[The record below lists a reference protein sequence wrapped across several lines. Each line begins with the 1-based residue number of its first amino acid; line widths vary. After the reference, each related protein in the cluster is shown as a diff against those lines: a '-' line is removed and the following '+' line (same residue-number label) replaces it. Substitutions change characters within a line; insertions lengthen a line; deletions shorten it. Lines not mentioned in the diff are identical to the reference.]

1 MNAEERFTA
10 EAAERLR
17 EEIAEND
24 GGEVFAACRLGEDGR
39 VAEVMVVARGSDS
52 AVPALAAYL
61 ERGDIIV
68 HNHPSGTLR
77 PSEADVGISAEAGRA
92 GIGSYIVNND
102 VSRMRVVAEPARRKP
117 HVLLDEDEI
126 SGVLEEGGKLS
137 GLIPGYEPRKSQIK
151 LTRDVTSA
159 FNQGGVLAAEAGTG
173 VGKSFAYL
181 VPAFAWA
188 IKNEER
194 VVISTA
200 TINLQKQLVDKD
212 IPIVQKLF
220 KKSTKAVLVKG
231 RGNYLCRIRLREAL
245 DEEGLFAASAG
256 AGGQAGG
263 QVPGPETESE
273 PPLRRIAAWAK
284 TTSTG
289 DRTDLSFYPEERL
302 WSRVC
307 SESDACTG
315 LRCPDREECF
325 VLRARREASDAQVI
339 VANHHILFADL
350 AARMN
355 GVGYENT
362 AVLPPFRALI
372 LDEAHAIESSA
383 TDFFSS
389 ELTRFSVNKRL
400 SRLSRRS
407 GSRSFG
413 LMQRL
418 LALRGFPA
426 EPLAKLP
433 DAIVEARRAMDALDD
448 KAVRLFDGQQEAS
461 APMSPGSSA
470 SGARRRPER
479 SYRLTEASP
488 AVRDFLLAP
497 MAELERR
504 LVACAQILSDA
515 LDEAP
520 DELSQDQA
528 IYEARLSLRRLG
540 ETASFC
546 AKFKSFDASGATPDE
561 RSSETV
567 FWMEKGRTSQGDAFV
582 RYTGTPLDIASMM
595 EEAVFAKFRAVI
607 CTSATLSVGES
618 FDFWKGRVGLAHT
631 SVAVETAVY
640 PSPFPFRTNALL
652 SVDTDAPGPES
663 PAYGA
668 YINQAVPRLIEA
680 SQGHALVLF
689 TSYEAMRGAYDA
701 AKPKMAEL
709 GIMAL
714 RQGDEERSKLL
725 DAFKEDVG
733 SVLFATDSFWEG
745 VDAPGET
752 LQLVVICKLPFHVP
766 TDPVR
771 LARSEALERKGG
783 NAFMEIS
790 LPEAVLKLK
799 QGFGRLIR
807 HSEDRGA
814 VVVLDSRIATKRY
827 GQLFIQSLPECRLV
841 AGGLDPIVKE
851 VAKFLFD
858 W

>member
-1 MNAEERFTA
+1 MDASERFA
-10 EAAERLR
+10 PEAAARLR
-17 EEIAEND
+17 DEIAEND
-24 GGEVFAACRLGEDGR
+24 GGEVFAACRLGDDGR
-39 VAEVMVVARGSDS
+39 IAEVLVVARGSDS
-52 AVPALAAYL
+52 EVAALAAYM
-61 ERGDIIV
+61 ERGDVIV

-92 GIGSYIVNND
+92 GVGSYIVNND
-102 VSRMRVVAEPARRKP
+102 VSSVRVVAESARRKP
-117 HVLLDEDEI
+117 YVLLDEDEI

-137 GLIPGYEPRKSQIK
+137 NLIHGYEPRKSQIR

-194 VVISTA
+194 VVVSTA

-212 IPIVQKLF
+212 IPVVQRLF
-220 KKSTKAVLVKG
+220 KKSTKAALVKG
-231 RGNYLCRIRLREAL
+231 RGNYLCRARLREAL
-245 DEEGLFAASAG
+245 DEEGLFAGAEAST
-256 AGGQAGG
+256 
-263 QVPGPETESE
+263 PGDADAN
-273 PPLRRIAAWAK
+273 PLHRIAAWAN
-284 TTSTG
+284 TTATG

-307 SESDACTG
+307 SESDACMG
-315 LRCPDREECF
+315 LRCPDRESCF
-325 VLRARREASDAQVI
+325 VLRARREAADAQVI

-355 GVGYENT
+355 GMGYENT
-362 AVLPPFRALI
+362 AVLPPFRALV
-372 LDEAHAIESSA
+372 LDEAHAIEPSA
-383 TDFFSS
+383 TDFFSF
-389 ELTRFSVNKRL
+389 ELTRFAVNKRL

-407 GSRSFG
+407 GNRSFG
-413 LMQRL
+413 LVQRL
-418 LALRGFPA
+418 LGLRGFPA
-426 EPLAKLP
+426 DALAKLP
-433 DAIVEARRAMDALDD
+433 DAIIETRRAMDDLDA
-448 KAVRLFDGQQEAS
+448 KAARLFEAQPQPGQ
-461 APMSPGSSA
+461 PG
-470 SGARRRPER
+470 RKPDR
-479 SYRLTEASP
+479 SFRLTEATP
-488 AVRDFLLAP
+488 AVRDFLLVP
-497 MAELERR
+497 MAALERR
-504 LVACAQILSDA
+504 LIDCAQILSDA

-520 DELSQDQA
+520 DGLSQEQA

-546 AKFKSFDASGATPDE
+546 AKFRLFAETDSPD
-561 RSSETV
+561 TV
-567 FWMEKGRTSQGDAFV
+567 FWMEKCKTSQGDAFI
-582 RYTGTPLDIASMM
+582 RYTGTPLDIAGMM
-595 EEAVFAKFRAVI
+595 EEAVFSKFRAVI

-618 FDFWKGRVGLAHT
+618 FDFWKARVGLAST
-631 SVAVETAVY
+631 SAAVETAVY

-668 YINQAVPRLIEA
+668 YVNAAVPRLLEA
-680 SQGHALVLF
+680 SGGHALVLF
-689 TSYEAMRGAYDA
+689 TSYEAMRSAYDV

-709 GIMAL
+709 GITML

-725 DAFKEDVG
+725 DTFKADIS

-771 LARSEALERKGG
+771 LARSEAIEKKGG

-790 LPEAVLKLK
+790 LPEAVIRLK

-814 VVVLDSRIATKRY
+814 VVILDSRIVTKYY

-841 AGGLDPIVKE
+841 AGGLETITKE
-851 VAKFLFD
+851 ISRFLFD

>member
-1 MNAEERFTA
+1 MDASERFTE
-10 EAAERLR
+10 EAASRLR
-17 EEIAEND
+17 GEIAEND

-39 VAEVMVVARGSDS
+39 IAEVMVVARGSDS
-52 AVPALAAYL
+52 EVAALSSYM
-61 ERGDIIV
+61 ERGDVIV

-77 PSEADVGISAEAGRA
+77 PSDADVEVSAEAGRA
-92 GIGSYIVNND
+92 GVGSYIVNNQ
-102 VSRMRVVAEPARRKP
+102 VNRVRVVAEPARKKP

-137 GLIPGYEPRKSQIK
+137 SLISGYEPRKSQIK
-151 LTRDVTSA
+151 LIRDITSA

-212 IPIVQKLF
+212 IPVVQRLF
-220 KKSTKAVLVKG
+220 KKGTKAVLVKG
-231 RGNYLCRIRLREAL
+231 RGNYLCRSRLREAI
-245 DEEGLFAASAG
+245 EEDGLFAAAEAST
-256 AGGQAGG
+256 
-263 QVPGPETESE
+263 PGDADAS
-273 PPLRRIAAWAK
+273 PLRRIEAWAK
-284 TTSTG
+284 ATATG
-289 DRTDLSFYPEERL
+289 DRSDLSFYPDERL

-325 VLRARREASDAQVI
+325 VLRARREAADAQVI

-350 AARMN
+350 SARM
-355 GVGYENT
+355 GGMGYENT
-362 AVLPPFRALI
+362 AVLPPFRALV

-400 SRLSRRS
+400 SRLARRA
-407 GSRSFG
+407 GGRSFG
-413 LMQRL
+413 LTQRL

-426 EPLAKLP
+426 DELAKLP
-433 DAIVEARRAMDALDD
+433 DAIAGARRAMDALDD
-448 KAVRLFDGQQEAS
+448 KAARLFD
-461 APMSPGSSA
+461 
-470 SGARRRPER
+470 ARPSQAGRKPDR
-479 SYRLTEASP
+479 SYRLTEVTAE
-488 AVRDFLLAP
+488 VRDLLLSP
-497 MAELERR
+497 MAELEKR
-504 LVACAQILSDA
+504 LLSCVQILSDA

-520 DELSQDQA
+520 DDLSQEQA
-528 IYEARLSLRRLG
+528 VYEARLLARRLG
-540 ETASFC
+540 ETAAFC
-546 AKFKSFDASGATPDE
+546 AKFKDFGAAGGAAPGAAAGDLD
-561 RSSETV
+561 TV
-567 FWMEKGRTSQGDAFV
+567 FWMEKKRTSQGDVFI

-595 EEAVFAKFRAVI
+595 EEAVFTKFRSVV
-607 CTSATLSVGES
+607 CTSATLSVGDS
-618 FDFWKGRVGLAHT
+618 FDFWKGRVGLLHT
-631 SVAVETAVY
+631 SVPVETAVY

-652 SVDTDAPGPES
+652 SVDTEAPGPES

-668 YINQAVPRLIEA
+668 YVNAAVPRLLEA

-689 TSYEAMRGAYDA
+689 TSYEAMRAAFDA
-701 AKPKMAEL
+701 AKPRMDEL
-709 GIMAL
+709 GIAML
-714 RQGDEERSKLL
+714 RQGEEERSRLL
-725 DAFKEDVG
+725 DAFKADLS

-771 LARSEALERKGG
+771 LARSEAIEKKGG

-790 LPEAVLKLK
+790 LPEAVIRLK

-814 VVVLDSRIATKRY
+814 VVILDSRVATKRY

-841 AGGLDPIVKE
+841 AGSLDAIGKE
-851 VAKFLFD
+851 VSKFLFD

>member
-1 MNAEERFTA
+1 MDATERFA
-10 EAAERLR
+10 PEAAERLR
-17 EEIAEND
+17 GEIAENG

-39 VAEVMVVARGSDS
+39 IAEVLVVARGTKSE
-52 AVPALAAYL
+52 VPALAAFL
-61 ERGDIIV
+61 ERGDVIV

-77 PSEADVGISAEAGRA
+77 PSEADVGVSAEAGRA
-92 GIGSYIVNND
+92 GVGSYIVNND
-102 VSRMRVVAEPARRKP
+102 VSRVHVVAESARRKP
-117 HVLLDEDEI
+117 YALLDEDEI

-137 GLIPGYEPRKSQIK
+137 GLIPGYEPRKSQIR

-159 FNQGGVLAAEAGTG
+159 FNDGGVLAAEAGTG

-181 VPAFAWA
+181 VPSFAWA

-212 IPIVQKLF
+212 IPVVQKLF
-220 KKSTKAVLVKG
+220 KKKTKAVLVKG
-231 RGNYLCRIRLREAL
+231 RGNYLCRTRLREAL
-245 DEEGLFAASAG
+245 DEEGLLAG
-256 AGGQAGG
+256 DDH
-263 QVPGPETESE
+263 
-273 PPLRRIAAWAK
+273 PLRRIEGWAG
-284 TTSTG
+284 TTATG
-289 DRTDLSFYPEERL
+289 DRADLSFYPEEQL

-307 SESDACTG
+307 SESDACLG
-315 LRCPDREECF
+315 LRCSEREGCF
-325 VLRARREASDAQVI
+325 VLRARREASDAQVV

-355 GVGYENT
+355 GAGYENT
-362 AVLPPFRALI
+362 AVLPPFRALV
-372 LDEAHAIESSA
+372 LDEAHAVESSA

-400 SRLSRRS
+400 SRLTRRR

-413 LMQRL
+413 LMPRL

-426 EPLAKLP
+426 EALAKLP
-433 DAIVEARRAMDALDD
+433 DAIGEARRAMDDLDA
-448 KAVRLFDGQQEAS
+448 KAARLFDAPASPEAQ
-461 APMSPGSSA
+461 G
-470 SGARRRPER
+470 RKPER
-479 SYRLTEASP
+479 SIRLTERTP
-488 AVRDFLLAP
+488 AVQDFLLTP
-497 MAELERR
+497 MAALERR
-504 LVACAQILSDA
+504 LLACAQALSDA
-515 LDEAP
+515 LDESP
-520 DELSQDQA
+520 EELSQEQA
-528 IYEARLSLRRLG
+528 VYEARLYLRWLG

-546 AKFKSFDASGATPDE
+546 AKFKDYADSP
-561 RSSETV
+561 ETV
-567 FWMEKGRTSQGDAFV
+567 FWMEKGKTGQGDAFI
-582 RYTGTPLDIASMM
+582 RYTETPLDITGMM
-595 EEAVFAKFRAVI
+595 DEAVFTKFRAVI

-618 FDFWKGRVGLAHT
+618 FDFWKGRVGLAR
-631 SVAVETAVY
+631 SAVPVETAVY

-652 SVDTDAPGPES
+652 SVDTGAPGPES
-663 PAYGA
+663 PAYRD
-668 YINQAVPRLIEA
+668 YVDRAVPRLLEA

-689 TSYEAMRGAYDA
+689 TSYEAMRSAYEA

-709 GIMAL
+709 GITML
-714 RQGDEERSKLL
+714 RQGEDERSKLL
-725 DAFKEDVG
+725 DAFKADLS

-752 LQLVVICKLPFHVP
+752 LQLVIICKLPFHVP
-766 TDPVR
+766 TDPIQ
-771 LARSEALERKGG
+771 LARSEAVEKRGG

-790 LPEAVLKLK
+790 LPEAVIRLK

-814 VVVLDSRIATKRY
+814 VVILDSRIATKRY

-841 AGGLDPIVKE
+841 AEGLDAIEKE